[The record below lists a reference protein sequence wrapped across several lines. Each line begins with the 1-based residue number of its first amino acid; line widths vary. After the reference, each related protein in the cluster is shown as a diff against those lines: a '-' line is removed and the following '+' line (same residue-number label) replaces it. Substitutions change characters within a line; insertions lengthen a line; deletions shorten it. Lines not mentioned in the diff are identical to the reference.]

1 MGNFIKTIACAVVR
15 LYIAEA
21 LKAVIDDRF
30 QLDQKINNAAIDLS
44 AALLNQPKME
54 GGEY

>member
-1 MGNFIKTIACAVVR
+1 MGNFIKTIACAVVT

>member
-1 MGNFIKTIACAVVR
+1 MGNFIKSIACAVVT

-21 LKAVIDDRF
+21 VKAVIDDRLH
-30 QLDQKINNAAIDLS
+30 LDKKINNVAIDMS
-44 AALLNQPKME
+44 AALLNQPME